1 MPAATAPADPPPG
14 ANVLA
19 DRLSRKTCREED
31 KRGPSLLLD
40 TWEREREGGR
50 EGGRGR
56 RDCTCMS
63 E

>member
-40 TWEREREGGR
+40 TWEREGGR
-50 EGGRGR
+50 EGR
-56 RDCTCMS
+56 REGEEKLYMC

>member
-40 TWEREREGGR
+40 TWERERGREGGR
-50 EGGRGR
+50 EGEERLY
-56 RDCTCMS
+56 MY